1 MWRLSVKSERWW
13 ERWAGRSYPRLYLS
27 LVSTRL
33 REVLV
38 NNSPRRYLAG
48 FYPTDRDIWTD
59 CGGGGLIYFCIKKR
73 NTSRSWDYERWHVSE
88 RRKCQQRRDIE
99 SCEMREREGSVQW
112 RAGSDTSVCLYLISP
127 PPPHQP
133 GERRDREDRWG
144 VFTLAERLSWYCRA
158 SQTALLWSARYQ
170 PNNGRFHPEYNCSLG
185 RAG

>member
-88 RRKCQQRRDIE
+88 RRKCQQRRDIV
-99 SCEMREREGSVQW
+99 SCEMRERERGQ
-112 RAGSDTSVCLYLISP
+112 RAVEGRVGHLSLFISDLSSSP
-127 PPPHQP
+127 PARREERQRGQVRCLHTGRKIVLILP
-133 GERRDREDRWG
+133 GITD
-144 VFTLAERLSWYCRA
+144 C
-158 SQTALLWSARYQ
+158 TAMK
-170 PNNGRFHPEYNCSLG
+170 CSVSTKQWTFSSG
-185 RAG
+185 I

>member
-73 NTSRSWDYERWHVSE
+73 NTSRSLGLWEMTRQWAKKVSTKARYWELWDE
-88 RRKCQQRRDIE
+88 
-99 SCEMREREGSVQW
+99 RERGQRAVEGRVGHLSLFI
-112 RAGSDTSVCLYLISP
+112 SDLSSSSP
-127 PPPHQP
+127 PARREERQRGQVRCLHTGRKIVLILP
-133 GERRDREDRWG
+133 GITD
-144 VFTLAERLSWYCRA
+144 C
-158 SQTALLWSARYQ
+158 TAMK
-170 PNNGRFHPEYNCSLG
+170 CSVSTKQWTFSSG
-185 RAG
+185 I